1 MSSRPHVSMYCM
13 PFCPDCARAR
23 VWLEH
28 HDIPYTDI
36 DISTNLGLREKVAAM
51 NNGDIHTPTFEI
63 DGAII
68 VDFEPGLLVKALGIT
83 D

>member
-1 MSSRPHVSMYCM
+1 MSSQPNVSMYCM

-28 HDIPYTDI
+28 HDVPYTDI
-36 DISTNLGLREKVAAM
+36 DISTSLNLREKVAAM

-63 DGAII
+63 DEKII
-68 VDFEPGLLVKALGIT
+68 VDFDRALLVEALGIT